1 MVPPRTLHRLALSAL
16 AVLSATLVGCSSP
29 SQAPSTETGTP
40 AVPTAQAA
48 PAPDAAG
55 GQGDAEADVAV
66 EATFGTEGEA
76 ITYDPELV
84 PAGATAR
91 VTSSTEGTSSTVT
104 LAVTGLV
111 PERTYGS
118 HAHQKPCGPA
128 AADSGPHFQHVPDPV
143 NPSVD
148 PAYANPQNEVWLDFT
163 TDAQGAASVTANQA
177 EWAFTDQAAPQSVV
191 IHAMPTA
198 TEPGKAGTAGDR
210 VGCVTVD
217 FV

>member
-1 MVPPRTLHRLALSAL
+1 MVPPRTLHRLVLPALT
-16 AVLSATLVGCSSP
+16 VLSVALVGCSSP
-29 SQAPSTETGTP
+29 SQAPSTGTGTS
-40 AVPTAQAA
+40 AATTAQAA
-48 PAPDAAG
+48 PAAG
-55 GQGDAEADVAV
+55 GTEDDVAV
-66 EATFGTEGEA
+66 EATFAATGDA
-76 ITYDPELV
+76 ITYNPQLV
-84 PAGATAR
+84 PAGATAK
-91 VTSSTEGTSSTVT
+91 VTSSTEGNSSTVT

-111 PERTYGS
+111 PNRAYGS

-128 AADSGPHFQHVPDPV
+128 AADSGPHFQHKADPV

-163 TDAQGAASVTANQA
+163 TDAQGAASVTATQA

-191 IHAMPTA
+191 IHAMTTA

-217 FV
+217 FA

>member
-1 MVPPRTLHRLALSAL
+1 MVPPRTLHRLVLPAL
-16 AVLSATLVGCSSP
+16 AVLSVALVGCSSP

-40 AVPTAQAA
+40 AATTAPAA
-48 PAPDAAG
+48 PAAG
-55 GQGDAEADVAV
+55 GTEDDVAV
-66 EATFGTEGEA
+66 EAAFGTTGDA
-76 ITYDPELV
+76 ITYNPQLV
-84 PAGATAR
+84 PAGATAK
-91 VTSSTEGTSSTVT
+91 VTSSTEGNSSTVT

-111 PERTYGS
+111 PNRAYGS

-128 AADSGPHFQHVPDPV
+128 AADSGPHFQHVADPV

-148 PAYANPQNEVWLDFT
+148 PAYANPRNEVWLDFT
-163 TDAQGAASVTANQA
+163 TDAQGAASITATQA

-191 IHAMPTA
+191 IHAMKTA

-217 FV
+217 FA

>member
-1 MVPPRTLHRLALSAL
+1 MVPPRTLHRLVLPAL
-16 AVLSATLVGCSSP
+16 AVLSVALVGCSSP
-29 SQAPSTETGTP
+29 AQSASTETGTP
-40 AVPTAQAA
+40 AATTAQAA
-48 PAPDAAG
+48 PAAG
-55 GQGDAEADVAV
+55 TSGGAQAEVDV
-66 EATFGTEGEA
+66 EATFGTTGDA
-76 ITYDPELV
+76 ITYNPELV
-84 PAGATAR
+84 PAGATAK

-111 PERTYGS
+111 PNRTYGS

-128 AADSGPHFQHVPDPV
+128 AADSGAHFQHVADPV

-163 TDAQGAASVTANQA
+163 TDAQGAATITATQT

-191 IHAMPTA
+191 IHAMRTA

-217 FV
+217 FA

>member
-1 MVPPRTLHRLALSAL
+1 MVPPRTLHRLVLPAL
-16 AVLSATLVGCSSP
+16 AVLSVALVGCSSP

-40 AVPTAQAA
+40 AATTAPAA
-48 PAPDAAG
+48 PAAG
-55 GQGDAEADVAV
+55 APGSAEDDVAV
-66 EATFGTEGEA
+66 EATFGTTGDA
-76 ITYDPELV
+76 ITYKPDLV
-84 PAGATAR
+84 PPGATAK

-111 PERTYGS
+111 PNRTYGS

-128 AADSGPHFQHVPDPV
+128 AADSGAHFQHNADPV

-163 TDAQGAASVTANQA
+163 TDAQGAASVTATQA

-191 IHAMPTA
+191 IHAMKTA

-217 FV
+217 FA